1 MTSTSTAGAVGLIG
15 IGAMGWPM
23 ALNLHRRGLAP
34 VVRDIEPQAVDR
46 AVAQGLAVA
55 ESAAALAAR
64 CATLLVVVVDAAQI
78 DEVLFGPD
86 GVVQAQPPAGAPQTV
101 LLCSTIAAEDTE
113 RFSLGLA
120 EHGRATV
127 DAPISGGPAR
137 AGRGELSMMVAAA
150 RADRERVDPL
160 LRLMASAV
168 HDVGERVGDA
178 ARVKLVNNLLAGIN
192 LVAGAEALALGRRL
206 GLDPNLLLKV
216 INASSGGSWI
226 VADRMPRALAGDYV
240 PRARARILAKDL
252 RLAVTMAQQAGA
264 ATALGEQA
272 LAVFRATLAAGRGDE
287 DDASVLRTLYPD
299 F

>member
-34 VVRDIEPQAVDR
+34 VVRDIDPQAVAR
-46 AVAQGLAVA
+46 AAVQGLAVA
-55 ESAAALAAR
+55 ESPAALAAR

-113 RFSLGLA
+113 RFHRRLA

-160 LRLMASAV
+160 LHLMASTV

-226 VADRMPRALAGDYV
+226 VADRMPRALAGDYA
-240 PRARARILAKDL
+240 PRARASILAKDL
-252 RLAVTMAQQAGA
+252 RLAVAMAQQAGA

>member
-1 MTSTSTAGAVGLIG
+1 MTFTSTAGAVGLIG

-34 VVRDIEPQAVDR
+34 MVRDIDPL
-46 AVAQGLAVA
+46 AVARAAGQGLAVA

-64 CATLLVVVVDAAQI
+64 CAVLVVVVVDAAQI

-86 GVVQAQPPAGAPQTV
+86 GVVQALPPAGAPQTV
-101 LLCSTIAAEDTE
+101 LLCSTIAPEDTE
-113 RFSLGLA
+113 RFSLRLA
-120 EHGRATV
+120 AHGRATV

-150 RADRERVDPL
+150 REDRERVDPL
-160 LRLMASAV
+160 LGLMASVV
-168 HDVGERVGDA
+168 HDVGVRVGDA

-192 LVAGAEALALGRRL
+192 LVAGAEAIALGRRL

-226 VADRMPRALAGDYV
+226 VADRMPRALAGDYS

-252 RLAVTMAQQAGA
+252 RLAVAMAQQAGA
-264 ATALGEQA
+264 ATALGDQA
-272 LAVFRATLAAGRGDE
+272 LAVFCATVAAGRGDE